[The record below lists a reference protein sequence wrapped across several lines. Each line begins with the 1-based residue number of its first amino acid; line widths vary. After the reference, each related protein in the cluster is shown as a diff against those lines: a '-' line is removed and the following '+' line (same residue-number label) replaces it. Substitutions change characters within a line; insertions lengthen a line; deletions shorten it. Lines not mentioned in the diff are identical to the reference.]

1 MIQDHFQIGEVSD
14 AVGLSLRTIR
24 YYEEIGLVAPSG
36 RTEGGFRLY
45 TEADIDRLRVVK
57 ALKPVGLSLETMTE
71 LLADLDALGG
81 GAGEGLDQARR
92 RLQETVAD
100 ALTRCRQLEEQASN
114 ARTVLD
120 RLATSGM
127 DS

>member
-1 MIQDHFQIGEVSD
+1 MIQDHFQIGEVAD

-45 TEADIDRLRVVK
+45 TESDVDRLRLVK

-71 LLADLDALGG
+71 LLGDLETLGSDTG
-81 GAGEGLDQARR
+81 KGHDHARR
-92 RLQETVAD
+92 RLQDTVAE
-100 ALTRCRQLEEQASN
+100 ALARCRQLEEQAAT

-120 RLATSGM
+120 RLSTSGTG
-127 DS
+127 S